1 MTEDSDDEFGLL
13 VITSIVISIVLP
25 IVMECL

>member
-1 MTEDSDDEFGLL
+1 MTEDSDDEVGLL